1 MQCTGPDLASDG
13 QGICKK
19 TGNYWDLKTHKF
31 HVMNSKNHASIYD
44 NMYWTNQLA
53 TQKEGDICGGCFSPD
68 TNFDCGKCVEGL
80 ECVKDPGSALLQDLP
95 SKCRK
100 PSGNIVLCLRI
111 LQKISSFWIYLR
123 LSN

>member
-1 MQCTGPDLASDG
+1 MRSQ
-13 QGICKK
+13 
-19 TGNYWDLKTHKF
+19 
-31 HVMNSKNHASIYD
+31 NSKIDRIHTNFTLSIVKIPQQFMITLSKNPASIYD
-44 NMYWTNQLA
+44 NMYWNNQLA

-100 PSGNIVLCLRI
+100 PSVIINTFNIL
-111 LQKISSFWIYLR
+111 KSSDFMKRKYIINQIY
-123 LSN
+123 N